1 MRRDSSGVLRKLE
14 AFREKLKA
22 TLHYAGG
29 QTLHPLLRT
38 RLLLHFT
45 HRLDSST
52 LNVFKAAPTPRPT
65 WVYARARVDGPAA
78 AKTSTQR
85 STVAVGATDSKL
97 TAVALIGR
105 SLQEMEVGLCAL
117 VLGHCACD
125 SVACTVSLFA
135 VGFHRLVEA
144 STSPGSLDDAVDL
157 LKLQDGASL
166 EALLREEANMEAAI
180 AGALP
185 EVRTTLCLFPLPE

>member
-1 MRRDSSGVLRKLE
+1 MLRKLE

-22 TLHYAGG
+22 TLHSAGG

-38 RLLLHFT
+38 RLMLHFT

-78 AKTSTQR
+78 GTAKSNQR

-97 TAVALIGR
+97 TAVARDVRVLTQTASSESR
-105 SLQEMEVGLCAL
+105 SGHPPIL
-117 VLGHCACD
+117 VQACGW
-125 SVACTVSLFA
+125 VLYC
-135 VGFHRLVEA
+135 
-144 STSPGSLDDAVDL
+144 
-157 LKLQDGASL
+157 
-166 EALLREEANMEAAI
+166 REPYRPSEPAEI
-180 AGALP
+180 
-185 EVRTTLCLFPLPE
+185 